1 MANNYAVLKGTSYIL
16 CAVPDLLKRYGSTQ
30 IAEKITNPQSE
41 YLRNL
46 DKHLRDYDQ
55 ILEYLPNQV
64 YIGNQNPSALKEI
77 DFPWYKHKA
86 RKARYGK
93 FGEIMPQDEFY
104 GLMQIVDV
112 FDLVV
117 LEEDFAKIVKEKL
130 AEDLLIPQAAL
141 SKVGHVTATS
151 EELEAFL
158 ADEAVP
164 LYHMQRLVGIIK
176 KAHGFDP
183 NLTAEV
189 MAENIISKASNVLA
203 VWHLMKSVDVPLEDI
218 DYIIDCSEEACG
230 DMNQRGGGS
239 FAKAVAEIAGL
250 RNATGEDVRSFCS
263 GPAHAV
269 VTAASLVKAG
279 TFRHVIVS
287 AGGCSAKLGM
297 NGKDHVRKDMPLLED
312 VLGGFA
318 FLISEDDGFHPQI
331 RNDIVGKHT
340 VGAGASPQ
348 AVTDA
353 LVVQPLHEAGLAL
366 CDIDKYAVELQNPDI
381 TRPSGAGDVPEANY
395 KMIAAM
401 AVKYGE
407 IERNS
412 LFDFVV
418 DHGMKGWAP
427 TQGHIPSGMPYLGFA
442 REALTTGN
450 LNKVFVVGKGS
461 LFLGRITSLFDG
473 LSFLLQRN
481 ENFNIA
487 DT

>member
-16 CAVPDLLKRYGSTQ
+16 GAVPDLLKHYGSTQ

-41 YLRNL
+41 YLQNL
-46 DKHLRDYDQ
+46 DKHLRSYDQ

-64 YIGNQNPSALKEI
+64 YIGNENPFALNEI
-77 DFPWYKHKA
+77 EFPWYKHKTNET
-86 RKARYGK
+86 RYGK

-117 LEEDFAKIVKEKL
+117 LEETFAQIVKAKLEK
-130 AEDLLIPQAAL
+130 DSIIPRSVL
-141 SKVGHVTATS
+141 SKVGHITAAKG
-151 EELEAFL
+151 ELKTLL

-164 LYHMQRLVGIIK
+164 LYNMQRLVGVIK

-189 MAENIISKASNVLA
+189 MAENIISKASNVLS
-203 VWHLMKSVDVPLEDI
+203 VWHLMKSVDVPLDEI

-250 RNATGEDVRSFCS
+250 QNATGEDVRSFCS
-263 GPAHAV
+263 GPAHAI

-279 TFRHVIVS
+279 TFRNVIVS

-297 NGKDHVRKDMPLLED
+297 NGKDQVRKAMPLLED

-318 FLISEDDGFHPQI
+318 FLISEDDGLNPQI
-331 RNDIVGKHT
+331 RNDVVGRHT

-353 LVVQPLHEAGLAL
+353 LVVQPLRKAGFAL

-381 TRPSGAGDVPEANY
+381 TKPSGAGDVTESNY

-407 IERNS
+407 IERSS
-412 LFDFVV
+412 LTGFIV

-427 TQGHIPSGMPYLGFA
+427 TQGHIPSGVPYLGFA
-442 REALTTGN
+442 KEALTTGT
-450 LNKVFVVGKGS
+450 LDRVFVIGKGS

-481 ENFNIA
+481 ENS
-487 DT
+487 